1 VVAMADKKMSRWEP
15 FRELVSLRD
24 DMDRLFRSFFGG
36 PIEEVEGFWA
46 PTVDIEEDND
56 NYFVKAEIP
65 GIKKEDVKISV
76 RGNTLSV
83 SGERKQES
91 ETKEKTFHRI
101 ERSYGRFMRTITLPS
116 DVDPNK
122 VKATYKDG
130 ILTISLPKPESTKP
144 KEIEVEIK

>member
-1 VVAMADKKMSRWEP
+1 MADKKMRKWEP

-24 DMDRLFRSFFGG
+24 DMDRFFKSFFGSSL
-36 PIEEVEGFWA
+36 EEVEGFWA
-46 PTVDIEEDND
+46 PVIDIEEDND
-56 NYFVKAEIP
+56 NYYVRAEIP

-76 RGNTLSV
+76 RGNAISV

-91 ETKEKTFHRI
+91 ETKNKTFHRV
-101 ERSYGRFMRTITLPS
+101 ERSYGRFRRTVTLPS
-116 DVDPNK
+116 EIDADT

-130 ILTISLPKPESTKP
+130 ILTITLPKPESAKP

>member
-1 VVAMADKKMSRWEP
+1 MADKKMRRWEP

-36 PIEEVEGFWA
+36 PLEEVEGFWA
-46 PTVDIEEDND
+46 PVIDIEEDND
-56 NYFVKAEIP
+56 SYYVRAEVP
-65 GIKKEDVKISV
+65 GIKKEEIKISV
-76 RGNTLSV
+76 RGNALSL

-91 ETKEKTFHRI
+91 ETKNKTFHRV
-101 ERSYGRFMRTITLPS
+101 ERSYGRFKRTISLPS
-116 DVDPNK
+116 EIDAEK

-130 ILTISLPKPESTKP
+130 ILTVTLPKPESMKP

>member
-1 VVAMADKKMSRWEP
+1 MADKKMRRWEP

-36 PIEEVEGFWA
+36 PLEEVEGFWA
-46 PTVDIEEDND
+46 PVIDIEEDND
-56 NYFVKAEIP
+56 SYYVRAEVP
-65 GIKKEDVKISV
+65 GIKKEEIKISV
-76 RGNTLSV
+76 RGNALSL

-91 ETKEKTFHRI
+91 ETKNKTFHRV
-101 ERSYGRFMRTITLPS
+101 ERSYGRFKRTISLPS
-116 DVDPNK
+116 EIDAEK

-130 ILTISLPKPESTKP
+130 ILTVTLPKPESTKP

>member
-1 VVAMADKKMSRWEP
+1 MFVADKKMRRWEP

-36 PIEEVEGFWA
+36 PLEEVEGFWA
-46 PTVDIEEDND
+46 PVIDIEEDND
-56 NYFVKAEIP
+56 SYYVRAEVP
-65 GIKKEDVKISV
+65 GIKKEEIKISV
-76 RGNTLSV
+76 RGNALSL

-91 ETKEKTFHRI
+91 ETKNKTFHRV
-101 ERSYGRFMRTITLPS
+101 ERSYGRFKRTISLPS
-116 DVDPNK
+116 EIDAEK

-130 ILTISLPKPESTKP
+130 ILTVTLPKPESTKP